1 MRINR
6 LETAAVA
13 VTVLVAL
20 AGCIPQSKVETTSAS
35 SSVSAESS
43 VSESHTSAADVS
55 TDSSESADESDM
67 VLGGWETNGGDWSIE
82 SGSDAGAA
90 FDKVTENLDGADY
103 EPVALLGTQVVA
115 GTNYCILCRETVVI
129 PDSEPTFVK
138 VYIYE
143 DLDGNAEITGV
154 EDVSISPAQ

>member
-55 TDSSESADESDM
+55 TDSS
-67 VLGGWETNGGDWSIE
+67 
-82 SGSDAGAA
+82 
-90 FDKVTENLDGADY
+90 
-103 EPVALLGTQVVA
+103 
-115 GTNYCILCRETVVI
+115 
-129 PDSEPTFVK
+129 
-138 VYIYE
+138 
-143 DLDGNAEITGV
+143 
-154 EDVSISPAQ
+154 